1 MPIKTS
7 EEEKKKKA
15 ENSQLETKIETHAR
29 NTNPKHKHS
38 PKHKA
43 ETQAQLETQSPNVE
57 NREERSKWVRS
68 AAEHGFAVM
77 GLWWLGSCRLTMGL

>member
-1 MPIKTS
+1 MP
-7 EEEKKKKA
+7 
-15 ENSQLETKIETHAR
+15 ETQTR
-29 NTNPKHKHS
+29 NISTAQNTEPKHKHNL
-38 PKHKA
+38 KHKA
-43 ETQAQLETQSPNVE
+43 ETQAQLETQSQNVE